1 MLPKQASW
9 TFRKHFTKPSEQ
21 VADPDCIWCT
31 VVVGIQALNL
41 PSLSAD
47 GDGNDR
53 WTRADMN
60 VPALIVDDSATTI
73 YCVSHSLERAAW
85 RFRMWSLATL
95 SRSPELKRKRRR
107 LFSDEGNKIYA
118 SKILG
123 LVLVLMFGP
132 LASKGLQ
139 DNWGREIWKEFLSR
153 ADIEMKWEIMECF
166 VARNLCLNDQEAKT
180 I

>member
-1 MLPKQASW
+1 M
-9 TFRKHFTKPSEQ
+9 
-21 VADPDCIWCT
+21 
-31 VVVGIQALNL
+31 
-41 PSLSAD
+41 
-47 GDGNDR
+47 
-53 WTRADMN
+53 
-60 VPALIVDDSATTI
+60 
-73 YCVSHSLERAAW
+73 
-85 RFRMWSLATL
+85 
-95 SRSPELKRKRRR
+95 
-107 LFSDEGNKIYA
+107 YA